1 MAGDNDHGDGGWQA
15 GAVPRCAPAVL
26 HYPAGQM
33 PRRFLLAALIFLLGA
48 AAIYEGALI
57 ARMRTEGGRLQ
68 RQLAMSAEENDRLRT
83 LVTAQEKART
93 LAITQADRAEIEK
106 QVEVL
111 RGLKFI
117 KPVDYNSVS
126 RKDVRKVFSA
136 ALAEEMSDQ
145 EYDDQ
150 GRAWTRLGLFPK
162 PIPLRETLLDLL
174 GEQVAAFYNHREHKL
189 YMFEESSLEKSQ
201 DRMILA
207 HELVHAL
214 QDQHY
219 NLLSLPISLKTNDD
233 KALAAL

>member
-1 MAGDNDHGDGGWQA
+1 MRRRSLLFVIIFVLGG
-15 GAVPRCAPAVL
+15 
-26 HYPAGQM
+26 
-33 PRRFLLAALIFLLGA
+33 AL
-48 AAIYEGALI
+48 IYEGTI
-57 ARMRTEGGRLQ
+57 ISRFSTARGRLE
-68 RQLAMSAEENDRLRT
+68 RQLAITADENERLRGLVSAE
-83 LVTAQEKART
+83 EKART
-93 LAITQADRAEIEK
+93 LAQTQADRAAIEK
-106 QVEVL
+106 DVESL

-117 KPVDYNSVS
+117 KPVDYNTVS

-145 EYDDQ
+145 EYEDV

-162 PIPLRETLLDLL
+162 AIPLRETLLDLL